1 MLELTEE
8 LEQLERGK
16 TPIRVGII
24 GTGQMGRALAGQLA
38 CLPGLRPVVTADHRP
53 SRAREALLT
62 AGVPEE
68 EIREADSSEQAEE
81 LIRQGKLVITGD
93 SFLAAR
99 TPSVDVVVD
108 ATGNIEDGLAYA
120 LEAISRGK
128 HLVTMNAEADVTVGP
143 LLAQKAREA
152 GVVYTGMAGDEPG
165 AVMELYRFARAMGL
179 TVLVL
184 GKGKNNPVN
193 REATPDS
200 AAAEALA
207 KGMNP
212 RMLASFQ
219 DGTKTMVELTAIA
232 NATGFLPDI
241 PGARGPS
248 AEARELPG
256 IYRLREEGGILDH
269 YSTVDYVSGVAPGVF
284 AIVTTPNPELRAQL
298 KYLSMGDGPN
308 YLLYRPYHLCSMETP
323 ISIARAAL
331 HKLPTIVPREGA
343 PFAETAAVAKR
354 DLQAGEYLDGI
365 GGRTVY
371 GTILPYR
378 DAAAQGAL
386 PMGLVNG
393 HIKMKQNAAKGQLIT
408 YDMVELWEDSLAL
421 RLRKEQD
428 GLLGK
433 GLL

>member
-1 MLELTEE
+1 MQELTTE
-8 LEQLERGK
+8 LERLEGAG

-24 GTGQMGRALAGQLA
+24 GVGQMGRALAGQLA
-38 CLPGLRPVVTADHRP
+38 LLPGMRPAVTVDHRP
-53 SRAREALLT
+53 ARAKAALM
-62 AGVPEE
+62 ASGVPEE
-68 EIREADSSEQAEE
+68 RIAEARTPEEAEE
-81 LIRQGKLVITGD
+81 LLARGKLVTGGD
-93 SFLAAR
+93 GLLAAR

-108 ATGNIEDGLAYA
+108 ATGNIEDGLLYS
-120 LEAISRGK
+120 LEALAHRK

-143 LLAQKAREA
+143 LLARKAREA

-184 GKGKNNPVN
+184 GKGKNNHVDLEANPDTAA
-193 REATPDS
+193 REA
-200 AAAEALA
+200 AE

-219 DGTKTMVELTAIA
+219 DGTKTMVELTAMA
-232 NATGFLPDI
+232 NATGFLPDV

-248 AEARELPG
+248 AAAEELPG
-256 IYRLREEGGILDH
+256 LYRLREEGGILSR
-269 YSTVDYVSGVAPGVF
+269 YATVDYVNGVAPGVF
-284 AIVTTPNPELRAQL
+284 AIVTTPHPELRAQL
-298 KYLSMGDGPN
+298 RYLSMGEGPN

-331 HKLPTIVPREGA
+331 HGMATIVPLAEA

-354 DLQAGEYLDGI
+354 DLRAGELLDGI
-365 GGRTVY
+365 GGYTVY
-371 GTILPYR
+371 GTILSHR

-386 PMGLVNG
+386 PMGLVNRRTR
-393 HIKMKQNAAKGQLIT
+393 MKRDAAKGQLIT